1 LNKTAFT
8 PPPNRS
14 GNGQTPEPLSE
25 ATHVQITDI
34 DATRLQLRV
43 SHPKGGRQR
52 VTILSPV
59 LLQELRQWYRVHRP
73 VRWLFSQGPDQDPIC
88 KGTAQSSPGTS
99 WIIPTSTAWS
109 PVAD

>member
-1 LNKTAFT
+1 MTVFGCGL
-8 PPPNRS
+8 R
-14 GNGQTPEPLSE
+14 LSE

-34 DATRLQLRV
+34 DATRMQLRV